1 MLKGIKILMKLW
13 NEQIIKINKK
23 NSKLIEFIMKSMS
36 LLFFWLF
43 KEEIVRKFT
52 KFIKN
57 IGCIYYEI
65 IN

>member
-23 NSKLIEFIMKSMS
+23 NSKLIDFMMKSMS

-57 IGCIYYEI
+57 ISCIYYEI